1 MFGLHPS
8 APTHPDDYAIHRA
21 GRPLR
26 NTRVRPRGLTPRRLA
41 QLAGAD
47 PRGVQ
52 HATPDPWVP
61 EPALV
66 LSDVV
71 AGPEPWMGMLLD
83 PARPQPVPIGSLVC
97 SAGPA
102 PTRHW
107 LVWPDARL
115 RPAQGLAGTDPQ
127 SVVAYLD
134 QPAIAHFARELDE
147 TAVTAA
153 VADQGDGPLD
163 VHVIECA
170 VAGGYGGDPA
180 AADAV
185 TAWIA
190 ETIRRGIP
198 KGSRHA
204 SIPRAPGRR
213 ARLSQ
218 HPERR
223 LVCRWL

>member
-8 APTHPDDYAIHRA
+8 APTRPEDYLVHRA

-41 QLAGAD
+41 RLAGAD
-47 PRGVQ
+47 PRGVR

-83 PARPQPVPIGSLVC
+83 PARPQPVPIGSLLR
-97 SAGPA
+97 STGPA
-102 PTRHW
+102 SARHW
-107 LVWPDARL
+107 LVWPDERL
-115 RPAQGLAGTDPQ
+115 RPATRLAGTDPQ
-127 SVVAYLD
+127 SVAAYLD
-134 QPAIAHFARELDE
+134 EPAMAHFARELDE
-147 TAVTAA
+147 AA
-153 VADQGDGPLD
+153 AEVGMADHGDCPLD
-163 VHVIECA
+163 TDVIECA
-170 VAGGYGGDPA
+170 VAGAFGGDTA

-198 KGSRHA
+198 SGSHRA
-204 SIPRAPGRR
+204 GIPRARGRR
-213 ARLSQ
+213 ARSQ
-218 HPERR
+218 HAQRR

>member
-8 APTHPDDYAIHRA
+8 APTRPGDYAVDAA
-21 GRPLR
+21 GRPLK
-26 NTRVRPRGLTPRRLA
+26 NTRVKPRGLTPRRLA

-47 PRGVQ
+47 PRGVR

-83 PARPQPVPIGSLVC
+83 PARPQPVPIGSLLR
-97 SAGPA
+97 STGPA
-102 PTRHW
+102 PARHW
-107 LVWPDARL
+107 LVWPDGRL
-115 RPAQGLAGTDPQ
+115 RPARGLAETDPQ
-127 SVVAYLD
+127 SVAAYLD
-134 QPAIAHFARELDE
+134 EPAMAHFARELDE
-147 TAVTAA
+147 AAAAAA
-153 VADQGDGPLD
+153 VADHGDCPLD
-163 VHVIECA
+163 TDVIECA
-170 VAGGYGGDPA
+170 VAGAYGGDAA

-198 KGSRHA
+198 SGSRRA
-204 SIPRAPGRR
+204 GIPRAPGRR
-213 ARLSQ
+213 ARSQ
-218 HPERR
+218 HGQRR